1 MDNYG
6 YLYFGLL
13 RNHAVCRWDSYRPFT
28 LDNQQVIAKDDAHIQ
43 WTDGELKIDIFHI
56 NYSYFF
62 HDHFCVCV
70 CVLGMGFDE
79 NGFLYVVVNRLHNFV
94 AGRLRE
100 DEVNF
105 RILRSKTG
113 TLSYVHTG
121 RPSVEENLLNI
132 GGGGPI
138 YEIHDNTLGSG
149 FISSTTPISL
159 GSIGGQYYNNSATHY
174 QITTTLSMVSV
185 VIAVFVKYFI

>member
-1 MDNYG
+1 
-6 YLYFGLL
+6 
-13 RNHAVCRWDSYRPFT
+13 
-28 LDNQQVIAKDDAHIQ
+28 
-43 WTDGELKIDIFHI
+43 
-56 NYSYFF
+56 
-62 HDHFCVCV
+62 
-70 CVLGMGFDE
+70 MGFDE
-79 NGFLYVVVNRLHNFV
+79 LGNLYVVVNRLHNFV

-105 RILRSKTG
+105 RMLRSKTG

-121 RPSVEENLLNI
+121 RPSIVEENILNI

-159 GSIGGQYYNNSATHY
+159 GSIGGRFNSASSY
-174 QITTTLSMVSV
+174 QITTTT
-185 VIAVFVKYFI
+185 IVFTALLAMFAKYLI